1 MDNLE
6 IKAIIEEVS
15 NIIIDMP
22 LKYNLFWNNNTHTH
36 KYNRT
41 PDEVRNRLINGVW
54 QICLEKLHKIQ
65 EDHEPLSAEKAIS
78 ILIKLGAVQEKVVFK
93 TDSFRVRLDNSEYRI
108 YNLSSNLN
116 NTRKKIPE
124 SGAYSKIEACPWPAD
139 SRRNIKLSGE
149 RFAAFLQAF
158 DAEIPYME
166 NKIPQIM
173 EKIRA
178 RELEE
183 NKQQMER
190 ELKDRII
197 KSLLNQYLTPH
208 GITAHY
214 TINDD
219 DTVSIELQKIIISR
233 HKIPF
238 DKLSENLPDLAKFE
252 KIDEEHFIS
261 DEINLLSIK

>member
-1 MDNLE
+1 MKDLD
-6 IKAIIEEVS
+6 IKAIIEKEVN
-15 NIIIDMP
+15 NIINMP
-22 LKYNLFWNNNTHTH
+22 RERKVFWNNNTHVT
-36 KYNRT
+36 KYNQT
-41 PDEVRNRLINGVW
+41 PGEIWEKLVSLVW
-54 QICLEKLHKIQ
+54 KVCLEKLRLRQ
-65 EDHEPLSAEKAIS
+65 ESHEILAAEKAIS
-78 ILIKLGAVQEKVVFK
+78 ILIKLGAVREKVVFK
-93 TDSFRVRLDNSEYRI
+93 TDSFRVKLENYDYRI
-108 YNLSSNLN
+108 YKLGASSFN
-116 NTRKKIPE
+116 NCHKKPKQD
-124 SGAYSKIEACPWPAD
+124 SYPRLKACPWPSE
-139 SRRNIKLSGE
+139 SRCDVQISGE
-149 RFAAFLQAF
+149 TFAEFLLAF

-178 RELEE
+178 RELEV

-197 KSLLNQYLTPH
+197 KSLLDQYLTPH

-233 HKIPF
+233 HEIPF